1 MSRFE
6 GKTALITGG
15 ARGIG
20 KVIAERFAAEGAR
33 LALCDVDMGQV
44 SETAREFTNKGY
56 AASAYEMNVADEE
69 SVKGAVKA
77 VMDDAGQI
85 DILINNAGIT
95 RDGLMLR
102 MKRADWD
109 SVIAVNLTGT
119 FLVTQAVVRHMVKAR
134 FGRIINIASV
144 VGLIGNAGQVNYSA
158 SKAGIIGMTKTM
170 AKEYA
175 ARGVTVNAIA
185 PGYIETEMTAIL
197 TDEARQAFLKAV
209 PLNRPGSPDD
219 VASATIFLA
228 SDDASYMTGQVLSVD
243 GGMYM

>member
-33 LALCDVDMGQV
+33 LALCDVDMELV
-44 SETAREFTNKGY
+44 AETAREFTDKGY
-56 AASAYEMNVADEE
+56 AASAYKMNVADEE
-69 SVKGAVKA
+69 SVKDAVKE
-77 VMDDAGQI
+77 VVDDAGQI

-119 FLVTQAVVRHMVKAR
+119 YLVSQTVVRHMVKAR

-144 VGLIGNAGQVNYSA
+144 VGLIGNIGQANYSA
-158 SKAGIIGMTKTM
+158 SKAGIFGLTKTM
-170 AKEYA
+170 AKEFA
-175 ARGVTVNAIA
+175 TRGITVNAIA
-185 PGYIETEMTAIL
+185 PGYIETEMTATL
-197 TDEARQAFLKAV
+197 SDEARQAFLKAV
-209 PLNRPGSPDD
+209 PLNRPGSPND
-219 VASATIFLA
+219 VAAATVFLA